1 MFYLVKYATPTVNII
16 VIGTELE
23 KNSDI
28 MNSDVIR
35 TYFSKIRGF
44 IFNVHRLMNRLMYV
58 DEEYSVGTQILRR
71 NQVSY
76 LKDPI
81 IKNELALFEL

>member
-23 KNSDI
+23 KNSEI
-28 MNSDVIR
+28 MNSDIIQ

-44 IFNVHRLMNRLMYV
+44 IFNVHRLMNRLMYI
-58 DEEYSVGTQILRR
+58 DEEYSVGIQILRR

>member
-1 MFYLVKYATPTVNII
+1 
-16 VIGTELE
+16 
-23 KNSDI
+23 
-28 MNSDVIR
+28 
-35 TYFSKIRGF
+35 
-44 IFNVHRLMNRLMYV
+44 MYV
-58 DEEYSVGTQILRR
+58 DEEYYVGIQILRR

>member
-23 KNSDI
+23 KNSEI
-28 MNSDVIR
+28 MNSDVIQ

-44 IFNVHRLMNRLMYV
+44 IFNLYRV
-58 DEEYSVGTQILRR
+58 
-71 NQVSY
+71 
-76 LKDPI
+76 
-81 IKNELALFEL
+81 NE

>member
-23 KNSDI
+23 KNSEI
-28 MNSDVIR
+28 MNSDVIQ

-44 IFNVHRLMNRLMYV
+44 IFNLYRVMNRLMYV
-58 DEEYSVGTQILRR
+58 DEEYYVGIQILRR

>member
-23 KNSDI
+23 KNSEI
-28 MNSDVIR
+28 MNSDIIQ

-44 IFNVHRLMNRLMYV
+44 IFNLYRVMNRLMYV
-58 DEEYSVGTQILRR
+58 DEEYSVGIQILRR

>member
-23 KNSDI
+23 KNSEI
-28 MNSDVIR
+28 MNSDIIQ

-44 IFNVHRLMNRLMYV
+44 IFNLYRVMNRLMYV
-58 DEEYSVGTQILRR
+58 DEEYYVGIQILRR

>member
-28 MNSDVIR
+28 MNSDVIQ

-44 IFNVHRLMNRLMYV
+44 IFNVYRLMNRLMYV
-58 DEEYSVGTQILRR
+58 DEEYSVGIQILRR